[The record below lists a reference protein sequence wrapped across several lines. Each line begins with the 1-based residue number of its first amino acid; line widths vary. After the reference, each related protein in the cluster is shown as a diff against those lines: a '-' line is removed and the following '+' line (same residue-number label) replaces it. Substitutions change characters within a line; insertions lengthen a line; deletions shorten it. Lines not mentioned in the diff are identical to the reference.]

1 MPEEAEISTIGDQAV
16 RLRRYQ
22 TARPFGREILTPF
35 RRSVS
40 LPGCRFGIFL
50 RGFQSAKLA
59 NRITEEKFGPFP
71 FPALR
76 VPVFCFVSIYTFAAA
91 VKEVGVR

>member
-1 MPEEAEISTIGDQAV
+1 MPTELQI
-16 RLRRYQ
+16 RY
-22 TARPFGREILTPF
+22 L
-35 RRSVS
+35 
-40 LPGCRFGIFL
+40 L

-71 FPALR
+71 FPRYEYLFF
-76 VPVFCFVSIYTFAAA
+76 VVSIYTFA

>member
-1 MPEEAEISTIGDQAV
+1 M
-16 RLRRYQ
+16 
-22 TARPFGREILTPF
+22 
-35 RRSVS
+35 S

-76 VPVFCFVSIYTFAAA
+76 VPVFCFDSIYTFAAA

>member
-1 MPEEAEISTIGDQAV
+1 M
-16 RLRRYQ
+16 
-22 TARPFGREILTPF
+22 
-35 RRSVS
+35 S
-40 LPGCRFGIFL
+40 LPGCRFGIFF

-76 VPVFCFVSIYTFAAA
+76 VVLPVFCFVSIYTFATA